1 MYRLK
6 RVSAEA
12 KKSGVSPLFL
22 WAIASGRKISR
33 RRPIPRRLSEFVLM
47 DLQC

>member
-22 WAIASGRKISR
+22 WAIAK
-33 RRPIPRRLSEFVLM
+33 RPKDFPPSADTEAT
-47 DLQC
+47 